1 MTTPQR
7 HWCTYDNPTTRCR
20 ELWVDGR
27 MMQWISASIIED
39 KMAADDLGGHESRW
53 GAPWSDER
61 IHGDIKALGDG
72 RKLPTAP

>member
-1 MTTPQR
+1 
-7 HWCTYDNPTTRCR
+7 
-20 ELWVDGR
+20 